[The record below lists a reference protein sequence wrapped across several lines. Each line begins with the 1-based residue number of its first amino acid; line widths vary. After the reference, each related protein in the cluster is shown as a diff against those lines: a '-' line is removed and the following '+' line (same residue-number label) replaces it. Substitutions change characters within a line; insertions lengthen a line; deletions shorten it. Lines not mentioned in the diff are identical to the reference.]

1 VPQPG
6 ARRTVGLWATVVWIK
21 DKLHRH
27 QVMELHPFTHIY
39 KESDMESLIST
50 PAATTGMIAAMIFFL
65 TALLTGSWKYFC
77 IRNSATAEAP
87 VYVNIAH
94 RAALMYSFAA
104 LLLAVFASL
113 SAFSDTVN
121 MVAICLPLFYFA
133 LAIVRYIF
141 LGITNTTNNQHLN
154 PPSRT
159 GELVLLSS
167 LIVAETG
174 GFLVLATGFMLRVL
188 QS

>member
-1 VPQPG
+1 
-6 ARRTVGLWATVVWIK
+6 
-21 DKLHRH
+21 
-27 QVMELHPFTHIY
+27 
-39 KESDMESLIST
+39 MESLIST
-50 PAATTGMIAAMIFFL
+50 PAGLTGMLAAMIFFF
-65 TALLTGSWKYFC
+65 AGLLTGSWKYFC
-77 IRNSATAEAP
+77 IRNSPRAEAP

-94 RAALMYSFAA
+94 RAALLYSFAA

-113 SAFSDTVN
+113 SVFSDTVN
-121 MVAICLPLFYFA
+121 LIAIALPLAYFA

-159 GELVLLSS
+159 GELVLLLS

-174 GFLVLATGFMLRVL
+174 GFLVLAAGFTLRVL
-188 QS
+188 QSA